1 MTILRFDAKLQS
13 KFHKYLKPIVH
24 GDMQRQEKITN
35 KVHNLVIDEELAG
48 QRLDNF
54 LFNKIKNVP
63 KSRIYRMLRGG
74 EVRVNKKRVG
84 PSYKIQ
90 PDDSIRIPPFWA
102 EETLNKGKPG
112 SNLIKILLDAIIF
125 EDNRILVINKPCG
138 IASHGGS
145 GINFGVIETLRTARP
160 DLKNLELVHRL
171 DRDTSGCLILAKK
184 RSALRELH
192 KLIFDGAIVKKYL
205 LLVRGEWKEGER
217 AVDMPLLK
225 NQLQSGERM
234 VTVDQQGKKSLTIFR
249 PIKIA
254 TTASLIEAEL
264 KTGRTHQIRVHAS
277 HIGYP
282 IAGDEK
288 YGDSEF
294 NAEMKNLG
302 LKRMFLHAEK
312 ISFCWATK
320 EKAEFKAKL
329 DEELEGLDFIPRG
342 LPREQRE
349 MVK

>member
-1 MTILRFDAKLQS
+1 VLQKEKL
-13 KFHKYLKPIVH
+13 I
-24 GDMQRQEKITN
+24 N
-35 KVHNLVIDEELAG
+35 KVHNLVIDEELSG

-54 LFNKIKNVP
+54 LFNKLKNVP

-74 EVRVNKKRVG
+74 EVRVNKKRAA

-90 PDDSIRIPPFWA
+90 SDDLIRIPPFWA
-102 EETLNKGKPG
+102 EETLSKGKPG
-112 SNLIKILLDAIIF
+112 SNLIKLLLDAIIF
-125 EDNRILVINKPCG
+125 EDNRILVINKPSG

-145 GINFGVIETLRTARP
+145 GINFGVIETLRAARP

-192 KLIFDGAIVKKYL
+192 KLIFDGAILKKYV
-205 LLVRGEWKEGER
+205 LLVRGQWQGGER
-217 AVDMPLLK
+217 AVDASLLK
-225 NQLQSGERM
+225 NQLKSGERM
-234 VTVDQQGKKSLTIFR
+234 VTIDHQGKDSLTIFR
-249 PIKIA
+249 PLKVGIV
-254 TTASLIEAEL
+254 ASLIEAEL
-264 KTGRTHQIRVHAS
+264 KTGRTHQIRVHAL

-294 NAEMKNLG
+294 NAKMKELG
-302 LKRMFLHAEK
+302 FKRMFLHAEK

-320 EKAEFKAKL
+320 EKVEFVAKL
-329 DEELEGLDFIPRG
+329 DKELEEFLKV
-342 LPREQRE
+342 L
-349 MVK
+349 K

>member
-1 MTILRFDAKLQS
+1 MQKEKL
-13 KFHKYLKPIVH
+13 I
-24 GDMQRQEKITN
+24 N
-35 KVHNLVIDEELAG
+35 KVHNLVIDEELSG

-54 LFNKIKNVP
+54 LFNKLKNVP

-74 EVRVNKKRVG
+74 EVRVNKKRAA

-90 PDDSIRIPPFWA
+90 SDDLIRIPPFWA
-102 EETLNKGKPG
+102 EETLSKGKPG
-112 SNLIKILLDAIIF
+112 SNLIKLLLDAIIF
-125 EDNRILVINKPCG
+125 EDNRILVINKPSG

-145 GINFGVIETLRTARP
+145 GINFGVIETLRAARP

-192 KLIFDGAIVKKYL
+192 KLIFDGAILKKYV
-205 LLVRGEWKEGER
+205 LLVRGQWQGGER
-217 AVDMPLLK
+217 AVDASLLK
-225 NQLQSGERM
+225 NQLKSGERM
-234 VTVDQQGKKSLTIFR
+234 VTIDHQGKDSLTIFR
-249 PIKIA
+249 PLKVGIV
-254 TTASLIEAEL
+254 ASLIEAEL
-264 KTGRTHQIRVHAS
+264 KTGRTHQIRVHAL

-294 NAEMKNLG
+294 NAKMKELG

-320 EKAEFKAKL
+320 EKVEFVAKL
-329 DEELEGLDFIPRG
+329 DKELEEFLKV
-342 LPREQRE
+342 L
-349 MVK
+349 K

>member
-1 MTILRFDAKLQS
+1 VLQKEKL
-13 KFHKYLKPIVH
+13 I
-24 GDMQRQEKITN
+24 N
-35 KVHNLVIDEELAG
+35 KVHNLVIDEELSG

-54 LFNKIKNVP
+54 LFNKLKNVP

-74 EVRVNKKRVG
+74 EVRVNKKRAA

-90 PDDSIRIPPFWA
+90 SDDLIRIPPFWA
-102 EETLNKGKPG
+102 EETLSKGKPG
-112 SNLIKILLDAIIF
+112 SNLIKLLLDAIIF
-125 EDNRILVINKPCG
+125 EDNRILVINKPSG

-145 GINFGVIETLRTARP
+145 GINFGVIETLRAARP

-192 KLIFDGAIVKKYL
+192 KLIFDGAILKKYV
-205 LLVRGEWKEGER
+205 LLVRGQWQGGER
-217 AVDMPLLK
+217 AVDASLLK
-225 NQLQSGERM
+225 NQLKSGERM
-234 VTVDQQGKKSLTIFR
+234 VTIDHQGKDSLTIFR
-249 PIKIA
+249 PLKVGIV
-254 TTASLIEAEL
+254 ASLIEAEL
-264 KTGRTHQIRVHAS
+264 KTGRTHQIRVHAL

-294 NAEMKNLG
+294 NAKMKELG

-320 EKAEFKAKL
+320 EKVEFVAKL
-329 DEELEGLDFIPRG
+329 DKELEEFLKV
-342 LPREQRE
+342 L
-349 MVK
+349 K

>member
-1 MTILRFDAKLQS
+1 MLQKEKL
-13 KFHKYLKPIVH
+13 I
-24 GDMQRQEKITN
+24 N
-35 KVHNLVIDEELAG
+35 KVHNLVIDEELSG

-54 LFNKIKNVP
+54 LFNKLKNVP

-74 EVRVNKKRVG
+74 EVRVNKKRAA

-90 PDDSIRIPPFWA
+90 SDDLIRIPPFWA
-102 EETLNKGKPG
+102 EETLSKGKPG
-112 SNLIKILLDAIIF
+112 SNLIKLLLDAIIF
-125 EDNRILVINKPCG
+125 EDNRILVINKPSG

-145 GINFGVIETLRTARP
+145 GINFGVIETLRAARP

-192 KLIFDGAIVKKYL
+192 KLIFDGAILKKYV
-205 LLVRGEWKEGER
+205 LLVRGQWQGGER
-217 AVDMPLLK
+217 AVDASLLK
-225 NQLQSGERM
+225 NQLKSGERM
-234 VTVDQQGKKSLTIFR
+234 VTIDHQGKDSLTIFR
-249 PIKIA
+249 PLKVGIV
-254 TTASLIEAEL
+254 ASLIEAEL
-264 KTGRTHQIRVHAS
+264 KTGRTHQIRVHAL

-294 NAEMKNLG
+294 NAKMKELG

-320 EKAEFKAKL
+320 EKVEFVAKL
-329 DEELEGLDFIPRG
+329 DKELEEFLKV
-342 LPREQRE
+342 L
-349 MVK
+349 K

>member
-1 MTILRFDAKLQS
+1 M
-13 KFHKYLKPIVH
+13 
-24 GDMQRQEKITN
+24 
-35 KVHNLVIDEELAG
+35 
-48 QRLDNF
+48 DNF
-54 LFNKIKNVP
+54 LFNKLKNVP

-74 EVRVNKKRVG
+74 EVRVNKKRAA

-90 PDDSIRIPPFWA
+90 SDDLIRIPPFWA
-102 EETLNKGKPG
+102 EETLSKGKPG
-112 SNLIKILLDAIIF
+112 SNLIKLLLDAIIF
-125 EDNRILVINKPCG
+125 EDNRILVINKPSG

-145 GINFGVIETLRTARP
+145 GINFGVIETLRAARP

-192 KLIFDGAIVKKYL
+192 KLIFDGAILKKYV
-205 LLVRGEWKEGER
+205 LLVRGQWQGGER
-217 AVDMPLLK
+217 AVDASLLK
-225 NQLQSGERM
+225 NQLKSGERM
-234 VTVDQQGKKSLTIFR
+234 VTIDHQGKDSLTIFR
-249 PIKIA
+249 PLKVGIV
-254 TTASLIEAEL
+254 ASLIEAEL
-264 KTGRTHQIRVHAS
+264 KTGRTHQIRVHAL

-294 NAEMKNLG
+294 NAKMKELG

-320 EKAEFKAKL
+320 EKVEFVAKL
-329 DEELEGLDFIPRG
+329 DKELEEFLKV
-342 LPREQRE
+342 L
-349 MVK
+349 K

>member
-1 MTILRFDAKLQS
+1 MLQKEKL
-13 KFHKYLKPIVH
+13 I
-24 GDMQRQEKITN
+24 N
-35 KVHNLVIDEELAG
+35 KVHNLVIDEELSG

-54 LFNKIKNVP
+54 LFNKLKNVP

-74 EVRVNKKRVG
+74 EVRVNKKRAA

-90 PDDSIRIPPFWA
+90 SDDLIRIPPFWA
-102 EETLNKGKPG
+102 EETLSKGKPG
-112 SNLIKILLDAIIF
+112 SNLIKLLLDAIIF
-125 EDNRILVINKPCG
+125 EDNRILVINKPSG

-145 GINFGVIETLRTARP
+145 GINFGVIETLRAARP

-192 KLIFDGAIVKKYL
+192 KLIFDGAILKKYV
-205 LLVRGEWKEGER
+205 LLVRGQWQGGER
-217 AVDMPLLK
+217 AVDASLLK
-225 NQLQSGERM
+225 NQLKSGERM
-234 VTVDQQGKKSLTIFR
+234 VTIDHQGKDSLTIFR
-249 PIKIA
+249 PLKVGIV
-254 TTASLIEAEL
+254 ASLIEAEL
-264 KTGRTHQIRVHAS
+264 KTGRTHQIRVHAL

-294 NAEMKNLG
+294 NAKMKELG
-302 LKRMFLHAEK
+302 FKRMFLHAEK

-320 EKAEFKAKL
+320 EKVEFVAKL
-329 DEELEGLDFIPRG
+329 DKELEEFLKV
-342 LPREQRE
+342 L
-349 MVK
+349 K

>member
-1 MTILRFDAKLQS
+1 VLQKEKL
-13 KFHKYLKPIVH
+13 I
-24 GDMQRQEKITN
+24 N
-35 KVHNLVIDEELAG
+35 KVHNLVIDEELSG

-54 LFNKIKNVP
+54 LFNKLKNVP

-74 EVRVNKKRVG
+74 EVRVNKKRAA

-90 PDDSIRIPPFWA
+90 SDDLIRIPPFWA
-102 EETLNKGKPG
+102 EETLSKGKPG
-112 SNLIKILLDAIIF
+112 SNLIKLLLDAIIF
-125 EDNRILVINKPCG
+125 EDNRILVINKPSG

-145 GINFGVIETLRTARP
+145 GINFGVIETLRAARP
-160 DLKNLELVHRL
+160 DLKKLELVHRL

-192 KLIFDGAIVKKYL
+192 KLIFDGAILKKYV
-205 LLVRGEWKEGER
+205 LLVRGQWQGGER
-217 AVDMPLLK
+217 AVDASLLK
-225 NQLQSGERM
+225 NQLKSGERM
-234 VTVDQQGKKSLTIFR
+234 VTIDHQGKDSLTIFR
-249 PIKIA
+249 PLKVGIV
-254 TTASLIEAEL
+254 ASLIEAEL
-264 KTGRTHQIRVHAS
+264 KTGRTHQIRVHAL

-294 NAEMKNLG
+294 NAKMKELG

-320 EKAEFKAKL
+320 EKVEFVAKL
-329 DEELEGLDFIPRG
+329 DKELEEFLKV
-342 LPREQRE
+342 L
-349 MVK
+349 K